1 MSQEQQDPIV
11 EAVASGD
18 APQASD
24 QNKEQTDLDAI
35 AEEVESELE
44 ASSDS
49 KDDSSDEEKA
59 IDNAEKAGNI
69 SKKDAKELKKML
81 KLKVDGQEIEE
92 EIDFNDEEGL
102 KKHLQKSKAFDKRLK
117 EFSSFKSQVD
127 TLLEQLKNDPE
138 SVLEKLGYNVDDMA
152 EKRLAKKI
160 EEMKKSPEEIEKE
173 KMAKELEDLRKEK
186 KRIEEEKQKA
196 ELEKMRNEQ
205 AQQIE
210 TDISEALES
219 TKSILPKK
227 NPLVMQRIA
236 QTMLMAMQNGYESVT
251 AKDVIPLVEKQWRE
265 ELNSLFDVLPEET
278 LEMLVGKS
286 NLDRYR
292 KTRISANKPKPK
304 TETVKQLVKD
314 TGIKNQPES
323 SKTEPKKFNKVFDWR
338 S

>member
-1 MSQEQQDPIV
+1 MSQEQNDSMI

-24 QNKEQTDLDAI
+24 NNKENTDLEAI
-35 AEEVESELE
+35 AEEVTDEL
-44 ASSDS
+44 SSDE
-49 KDDSSDEEKA
+49 SSDEEKA
-59 IDNAEKAGNI
+59 IEAAEKSGEI
-69 SKKDAKELKKML
+69 SKKEAKDLKKKL

-92 EIDFNDEEGL
+92 EIDFNDDEGL
-102 KKHLQKSKAFDKRLK
+102 KKHLQKSRAFDKRLK

-152 EKRLAKKI
+152 AKRLERKV
-160 EEMKKSPEEIEKE
+160 EEMKKSPEQLEKE
-173 KMAKELEDLRKEK
+173 KMAQELEDLRKEK
-186 KRIEEEKQKA
+186 KRIEEEKQQA

-219 TKSILPKK
+219 AKSILPKN
-227 NPLVMQRIA
+227 NPLVMQRVA
-236 QTMLMAMQNGYESVT
+236 QTMLMAMQNGYENVT

-265 ELNSLFDVLPEET
+265 ELNGLFNVLPEET
-278 LEMLVGKS
+278 LEMLVGKT

-292 KTRISANKPKPK
+292 KTRINANKPKPK
-304 TETVKQLVKD
+304 TETAKQIVKD
-314 TGIKNQPES
+314 TGIKQQKEN
-323 SKTEPKKFNKVFDWR
+323 SKPEPKKFNKVFDWR